1 MIWLIYEDY
10 FKKKE
15 KIIPLLKEL
24 KWYDWI
30 IFLTPLVIAITLFYF
45 SIKDTNWLFLVI
57 YMFLS
62 LISGGYIGYKIRKIK
77 ESKYGSEKDIYI
89 RKIEGLK
96 NTLKDF
102 NITKKEQID
111 ILLNQ
116 ITETVNSLK
125 VSEQIFKTLYSTSTI
140 VILPIIL
147 IFLKE
152 FLTKEEYYGI
162 AISIF
167 AILIAVIGLWL
178 MIKQA
183 IEQVLDSQYKN
194 MLELKQSLEDIN
206 ISLLADTESN

>member
-24 KWYDWI
+24 KWYYWI
-30 IFLTPLVIAITLFYF
+30 IFLTPLLIAITLFYF

-77 ESKYGSEKDIYI
+77 ERKYGSEKDIYI

-96 NTLKDF
+96 STLKDF

-125 VSEQIFKTLYSTSTI
+125 VSEQIFKTLYNTSTI

-152 FLTKEEYYGI
+152 F
-162 AISIF
+162 
-167 AILIAVIGLWL
+167 
-178 MIKQA
+178 
-183 IEQVLDSQYKN
+183 
-194 MLELKQSLEDIN
+194 
-206 ISLLADTESN
+206 

>member
-30 IFLTPLVIAITLFYF
+30 IFLTPLLIAITLFYF

-77 ESKYGSEKDIYI
+77 ERKYGSEKDIYI

-96 NTLKDF
+96 STLKDF

-125 VSEQIFKTLYSTSTI
+125 VSEQIFKTLYSASTI

-152 FLTKEEYYGI
+152 FLTQEEYYGI
-162 AISIF
+162 AILIF
-167 AILIAVIGLWL
+167 AILIAIIGLWL

-206 ISLLADTESN
+206 ISLLADTDSN

>member
-30 IFLTPLVIAITLFYF
+30 IFLTPLLIAITLFYF

-77 ESKYGSEKDIYI
+77 ERKYGSEKDIYI

-96 NTLKDF
+96 STLKDF

-125 VSEQIFKTLYSTSTI
+125 VSEQIFKTLYSASTI

-152 FLTKEEYYGI
+152 FLTQEEYYGI
-162 AISIF
+162 AILIF

-206 ISLLADTESN
+206 ISLLADTDSN

>member
-30 IFLTPLVIAITLFYF
+30 IFLTPLLIAITLFYF

-77 ESKYGSEKDIYI
+77 ERKYGSEKDIYI

-96 NTLKDF
+96 STLKDF

-206 ISLLADTESN
+206 ISLLADTDSN